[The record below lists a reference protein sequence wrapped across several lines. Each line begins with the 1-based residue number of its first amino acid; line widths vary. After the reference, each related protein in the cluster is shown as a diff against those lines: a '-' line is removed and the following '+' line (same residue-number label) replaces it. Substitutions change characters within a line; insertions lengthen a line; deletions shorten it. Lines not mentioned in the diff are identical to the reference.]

1 MKKLLNLDRIKEK
14 IFFYN
19 PEKTTYIDEFNCTV
33 DDESISAYFYL
44 PHNPCEDLV
53 NDVVVDWKQTGKEIV
68 FTNGCFDIIHRGH
81 IEVLAQTADLG
92 NKLIIGLN
100 SDISIQKLKGKN
112 RPIIEE
118 QSRAILLASLEFVD
132 AVVIFS
138 EDTPLKLISA
148 LLPDVLA
155 KGGDYEIETIV
166 GHEIV
171 QQNGGKVKLVPFLDG
186 FSSTT
191 IIDKIKNS

>member
-1 MKKLLNLDRIKEK
+1 MSHLNKINRK
-14 IFFYN
+14 IFSL
-19 PEKTTYIDEFNCTV
+19 
-33 DDESISAYFYL
+33 DDL
-44 PHNPCEDLV
+44 KNQV
-53 NDVVVDWKQTGKEIV
+53 NAWKQAGEDVV

-92 NKLIIGLN
+92 DRLIIGLN
-100 SDISIQKLKGKN
+100 SDTSIQKLKGKN

-171 QQNGGKVKLVPFLDG
+171 QQNGGKVKLVPFVDG

-191 IIDKIKNS
+191 IIEKIKNS

>member
-1 MKKLLNLDRIKEK
+1 LFYFYQKEK
-14 IFFYN
+14 AMSHLNTIN
-19 PEKTTYIDEFNCTV
+19 NKIHNLKDLKIQVEK
-33 DDESISAYFYL
+33 
-44 PHNPCEDLV
+44 
-53 NDVVVDWKQTGKEIV
+53 WKQAGNEVV
-68 FTNGCFDIIHRGH
+68 FTNGCFDIIHKGH
-81 IEVLAQTADLG
+81 IEVLARSADLG
-92 NKLIIGLN
+92 DKLIIGLN
-100 SDISIQKLKGKN
+100 SDQSIQKLKGED
-112 RPIIEE
+112 RPIIDE
-118 QSRAILLASLEFVD
+118 QARAILLASLEFVD

-171 QQNGGKVKLVPFLDG
+171 QQNGGKVKLVPFVDG

>member
-1 MKKLLNLDRIKEK
+1 MSHLKNINSKIYNLDCL
-14 IFFYN
+14 
-19 PEKTTYIDEFNCTV
+19 TTQVEQ
-33 DDESISAYFYL
+33 
-44 PHNPCEDLV
+44 
-53 NDVVVDWKQTGKEIV
+53 WKATGNKVV

-81 IEVLAQTADLG
+81 IEVLARTANLG
-92 NKLIIGLN
+92 DKLIIGLN
-100 SDISIQKLKGKN
+100 SDQSIQKLKGKD
-112 RPIIEE
+112 RPIIDE
-118 QSRAILLASLEFVD
+118 QSRAILLAALSFVD
-132 AVVIFS
+132 AIVLFS
-138 EDTPLKLISA
+138 EDTPIKLIGA

-191 IIDKIKNS
+191 IIDKIKKY

>member
-1 MKKLLNLDRIKEK
+1 MSHLNKINSK
-14 IFFYN
+14 IFSL
-19 PEKTTYIDEFNCTV
+19 
-33 DDESISAYFYL
+33 DDL
-44 PHNPCEDLV
+44 KNQV
-53 NDVVVDWKQTGKEIV
+53 NAWKQAGEEVV

-92 NKLIIGLN
+92 DRLIIGLN
-100 SDISIQKLKGKN
+100 SDSSIQKLKGED
-112 RPIIEE
+112 RPIID
-118 QSRAILLASLEFVD
+118 QQARAILLAALSFVD
-132 AVVIFS
+132 AVILFP
-138 EDTPLKLISA
+138 EDTPINLIST

-171 QQNGGKVKLVPFLDG
+171 QNNGGEVILVPFVDG
-186 FSSTT
+186 FSSTI

>member
-1 MKKLLNLDRIKEK
+1 MSHLNKINSK
-14 IFFYN
+14 IFSF
-19 PEKTTYIDEFNCTV
+19 
-33 DDESISAYFYL
+33 DDL
-44 PHNPCEDLV
+44 KNQV
-53 NDVVVDWKQTGKEIV
+53 NAWKQAGEEVV

-92 NKLIIGLN
+92 DRLIIGLN
-100 SDISIQKLKGKN
+100 SDTSIQKLKGKN

-171 QQNGGKVKLVPFLDG
+171 QQNGGKVKLVPFVDG

-191 IIDKIKNS
+191 IIEKIKNS

>member
-1 MKKLLNLDRIKEK
+1 MSQLKTLNSK
-14 IFFYN
+14 IYN
-19 PEKTTYIDEFNCTV
+19 LETLTNQLEQ
-33 DDESISAYFYL
+33 
-44 PHNPCEDLV
+44 
-53 NDVVVDWKQTGKEIV
+53 WKVTGNKVV

-81 IEVLAQTADLG
+81 IEVLARTADLG
-92 NKLIIGLN
+92 DKLVIGLN
-100 SDISIQKLKGKN
+100 SDQSIQKIKGKD
-112 RPIIEE
+112 RPIIDE
-118 QSRAILLASLEFVD
+118 QSRAILLAALSFVD
-132 AVVIFS
+132 AIVLFS

-166 GHEIV
+166 GHKIV
-171 QQNGGKVKLVPFLDG
+171 KQNGGKVKLVPFVDG

>member
-1 MKKLLNLDRIKEK
+1 MSHLKTLNSKVYNLDALTNQVEQ
-14 IFFYN
+14 
-19 PEKTTYIDEFNCTV
+19 
-33 DDESISAYFYL
+33 
-44 PHNPCEDLV
+44 
-53 NDVVVDWKQTGKEIV
+53 WKMAGKKVV

-81 IEVLAQTADLG
+81 IEVLARTADLG
-92 NKLIIGLN
+92 DKLIIGLN
-100 SDISIQKLKGKN
+100 SDQSIQKLKGED
-112 RPIIEE
+112 RPIIDE
-118 QSRAILLASLEFVD
+118 QSRAILLAALSFID
-132 AVVIFS
+132 AIVLFS

-171 QQNGGKVKLVPFLDG
+171 QKNGGKVKLVSFVDG

>member
-1 MKKLLNLDRIKEK
+1 MSHLNKINSK
-14 IFFYN
+14 IF
-19 PEKTTYIDEFNCTV
+19 
-33 DDESISAYFYL
+33 SL
-44 PHNPCEDLV
+44 GDLKNQV
-53 NDVVVDWKQTGKEIV
+53 NAWKQAGEDVI

-92 NKLIIGLN
+92 DRLIIGLN
-100 SDISIQKLKGKN
+100 SDTSIQKLKGKN

-171 QQNGGKVKLVPFLDG
+171 QQNGGKVKLVPFVDG

-191 IIDKIKNS
+191 IIEKIKNS

>member
-1 MKKLLNLDRIKEK
+1 MSHLKNLNSKVYNLDAL
-14 IFFYN
+14 
-19 PEKTTYIDEFNCTV
+19 TTQVEQ
-33 DDESISAYFYL
+33 
-44 PHNPCEDLV
+44 
-53 NDVVVDWKQTGKEIV
+53 WKATGNKVV

-81 IEVLAQTADLG
+81 IEVLARTANLG
-92 NKLIIGLN
+92 DKLIIGLN
-100 SDISIQKLKGKN
+100 SDQSIQKLKGEG
-112 RPIIEE
+112 RPIIDE
-118 QSRAILLASLEFVD
+118 QSRAILLAALSFVD
-132 AVVIFS
+132 AIVLFS
-138 EDTPLKLISA
+138 EDTPIKLIGA

-191 IIDKIKNS
+191 IIDKIKKY